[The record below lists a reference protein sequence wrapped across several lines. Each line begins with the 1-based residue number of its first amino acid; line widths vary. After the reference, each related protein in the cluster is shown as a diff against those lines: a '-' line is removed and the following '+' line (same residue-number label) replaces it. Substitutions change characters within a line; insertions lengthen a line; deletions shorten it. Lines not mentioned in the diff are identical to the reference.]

1 MRKRAFDAGIK
12 YTNLRQRKEFKR
24 IYHKEFFESQLVA
37 NLFNDPIQKKKKK
50 NIENKIIL

>member
-12 YTNLRQRKEFKR
+12 YTNLRQRKEFRR

-37 NLFNDPIQKKKKK
+37 NLFNDPIEKKK
-50 NIENKIIL
+50 NIEKKIIL